1 MSELS
6 DLSEPSVEAAFSY
19 QARVSRQL
27 RWLSAYLV
35 VVTLLM
41 IGLLTFAVLDARRQ
55 TELRAE
61 RVDALARCTL
71 QELSAHRTASEQFF
85 DEVYAEL
92 GIEPPPFRGS
102 LDATD
107 SATLDLSVCD
117 RFLEGD
123 R

>member
-6 DLSEPSVEAAFSY
+6 EPTVEAAFTY

-41 IGLLTFAVLDARRQ
+41 VGLLTFAVLDARRQ

-71 QELSAHRTASEQFF
+71 QELSAHRAASSQFF
-85 DEVYAEL
+85 GEVYADS
-92 GIEPPPFRGS
+92 GITPPESRGG
-102 LDATD
+102 LAGPD
-107 SATLDLSVCD
+107 SDTLDLAVCN